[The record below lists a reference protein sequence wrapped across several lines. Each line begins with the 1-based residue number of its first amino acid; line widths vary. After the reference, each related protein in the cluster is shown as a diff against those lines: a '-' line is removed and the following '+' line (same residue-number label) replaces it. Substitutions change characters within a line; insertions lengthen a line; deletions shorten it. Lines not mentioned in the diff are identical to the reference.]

1 MAGRRHS
8 PDLDSEERALWQR
21 VTETVRPIAVRR
33 TKAPLVDPPP
43 QEGGGSQRLTEG
55 ADTAPSLAKRPR
67 GRIPPPRPADPIPV
81 SAQKPLAD
89 SLDGGWD
96 RRIRR
101 GSTEPERTIDLHG
114 HTLLTA
120 HRALDIALDDALRD
134 GIRVLLVI
142 TGKPPRESD
151 RGADGRA
158 KRGLIRASIGD
169 WLTVSRHARR
179 IAAVRNAHPRHGG
192 TGALYVILKRD
203 RG

>member
-1 MAGRRHS
+1 MAGRRRS
-8 PDLDSEERALWQR
+8 PDLDPAEAALWQR
-21 VTETVRPIAVRR
+21 VTDTVRPIAKRR
-33 TKAPLVDPPP
+33 LKSPPP
-43 QEGGGSQRLTEG
+43 PAGDGGQQPPDGKAGL
-55 ADTAPSLAKRPR
+55 APKIK
-67 GRIPPPRPADPIPV
+67 GRIPPPRTPESIPV

-101 GSTEPERTIDLHG
+101 GGTEPERTIDLHG

-134 GIRVLLVI
+134 GIRVLLII

-179 IAAVRNAHPRHGG
+179 IAAVRNAHPKHGG
-192 TGALYVILKRD
+192 TGALYVILRRD
-203 RG
+203 RA